1 MPALDPDDIVKGLEV
16 LLPGPRLP
24 RRVSVPDVVGLK
36 VSVASTAL
44 AKEGLHVVT
53 HVAVVSPPAVE
64 GVVVRQSLPPGERV
78 RRGTAVELLLD
89 FSSAGQS
96 DLPRR

>member
-1 MPALDPDDIVKGLEV
+1 VPALDPEDIVKGLQD

-24 RRVSVPDVVGLK
+24 RRVSVPDVVGLN

-44 AKEGLHVVT
+44 AKEGLRVVT
-53 HVAVVSPPAVE
+53 HVAVASPPAVE
-64 GVVVRQSLPPGERV
+64 GVVVRQSLPPGKRV

-89 FSSAGQS
+89 FTS
-96 DLPRR
+96 DGR

>member
-1 MPALDPDDIVKGLEV
+1 VPALDPEDIVKGLED
-16 LLPGPRLP
+16 LLPGPRPL

-44 AKEGLHVVT
+44 AKEGLRVVT

-64 GVVVRQSLPPGERV
+64 GVAVRQSLPPGERV

-89 FSSAGQS
+89 FIS
-96 DLPRR
+96 DGRSDVPRR